1 MVSMVNTEGISV
13 KEEFQNI
20 LKDARNRLR
29 EADFLSLFDQFS
41 DGVIVTDKDGLILY
55 YNNAMCLID
64 EMTPQDALN
73 KKIVEVYHLNEETSI
88 IMRCLKK
95 GAPIIDE
102 PIYYRTR
109 MGKFA
114 NTIHSTFPLIRDKQI
129 IGVVCFVRDYNVLAE
144 TIVNMPVLKNV
155 FDDDVFFDSIVGED
169 AELVRAVSAAKMASN
184 TPSPI
189 MLYGETGTGK
199 ELFARAIHH
208 HSARGTNKYTPINCA
223 AIPENLLEGILFG
236 TSKGAF
242 TGAMNKAG
250 LFERTNGGTIF
261 LDEINSMPVG
271 LQSKILR
278 VLQERKVRRVGAL
291 REIDIDVKIISSV
304 NIDPHIAIRE
314 GTLRSDLFYRLGV
327 VFISIVPLA
336 RRIGDLDLLINH
348 FIKKHN
354 KNLCKNVRS
363 ISGEVIDLF
372 KIYSW
377 PGNVRELEH
386 VIEGA
391 MNIVGYEDVIK
402 LNHLQSHFS
411 NWSFFSNWP
420 LKNGGSDSVKYNPI
434 SDMHSFSLNG
444 MRASNIMKASATGE
458 ENIVHASAIG
468 EEISIDRERLSS
480 KRGLAGSS
488 EDGVLASDSKDD
500 RQIIHDTLLKYQGN
514 IARTA
519 KKLGISRQLLYY
531 KIKKHNLVRTD
542 YLTNSS
548 KTLQEYNHEQV
559 SEKIV

>member
-1 MVSMVNTEGISV
+1 MAGIVNPEDMDRRQQYRS
-13 KEEFQNI
+13 
-20 LKDARNRLR
+20 RLR
-29 EADFLSLFDQFS
+29 DVDFLSVFDEFS
-41 DGVIVTDKDGLILY
+41 DGVIVTDKDGLIVY
-55 YNNAMCLID
+55 YNKAISRID
-64 EMTPQDALN
+64 ELKPADALY
-73 KKIVEVYHLNEETSI
+73 KKITEVYHLTEEKSI

-95 GAPIIDE
+95 GSPIIDE

-114 NTIHSTFPLIRDKQI
+114 NTIHSTFPLIKDHKI
-129 IGVVCFVRDYNVLAE
+129 IGVICFVRDYNVLAE
-144 TIVNMPVLKNV
+144 SIENMPVPKNM
-155 FDDDVFFDSIVGED
+155 FSDDIFFDSIVGED
-169 AELVRAVSAAKMASN
+169 PELVRAVNSARMAAN

-208 HSARGTNKYTPINCA
+208 HSTRGANKYTPINCA

-242 TGAMNKAG
+242 TGALNKAG

-291 REIDIDVKIISSV
+291 KEIEIDVKIISSV
-304 NIDPHIAIRE
+304 NIDPYVAIRQ

-336 RRIGDLDLLINH
+336 RRIGDIELLISH

-354 KNLCKNVRS
+354 KILNKNVIC
-363 ISGEVIDLF
+363 ISKEVMELF
-372 KIYSW
+372 KIYHW

-391 MNIVGYEDVIK
+391 MNIVGYEDVIRMH
-402 LNHLQSHFS
+402 HLQSHFS
-411 NWSFFSNWP
+411 NWS
-420 LKNGGSDSVKYNPI
+420 LKNAALKSIRPHLP
-434 SDMHSFSLNG
+434 DMQSGPVIHEKSSKT
-444 MRASNIMKASATGE
+444 RQIES
-458 ENIVHASAIG
+458 IG
-468 EEISIDRERLSS
+468 EKIEHPAINNTIEIPAVNNTI
-480 KRGLAGSS
+480 KHA
-488 EDGVLASDSKDD
+488 AANNTKDEGKF
-500 RQIIHDTLLKYQGN
+500 IHNILLKYKGN
-514 IARTA
+514 IARSA
-519 KKLGISRQLLYY
+519 NALGISRQLLYY
-531 KIKKHNLVRTD
+531 KIRKYKLVRTD
-542 YLTNSS
+542 YLP
-548 KTLQEYNHEQV
+548 EQV
-559 SEKIV
+559 